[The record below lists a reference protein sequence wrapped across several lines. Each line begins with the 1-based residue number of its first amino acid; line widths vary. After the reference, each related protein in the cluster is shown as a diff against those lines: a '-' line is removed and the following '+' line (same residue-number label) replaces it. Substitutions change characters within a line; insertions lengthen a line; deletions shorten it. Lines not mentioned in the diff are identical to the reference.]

1 MSSDRF
7 SLWQF
12 IRILHQCYRDLIPR
26 CPFCNDTV
34 IAKNAR
40 FSFISTSPLAA
51 ILYQIG
57 KQHFREKTEPES
69 VSSVNSIGRSRIMP
83 KWIRLL
89 VRGHVVRLLTNSNS
103 KYGGLWSMHIVLVKY
118 QRTHDSGKVVLSQRS
133 FLVWLVGLFLCCIIT
148 VCFRCCKVIIT
159 YVWYFIL
166 WSIHSQKVVLIFFSF
181 LTELFSL
188 QLLVHGC
195 CSECGNFRNDKYVVW
210 NRWPLF

>member
-1 MSSDRF
+1 MSCDRF

-12 IRILHQCYRDLIPR
+12 TRILHQCYRDLIPR

-148 VCFRCCKVIIT
+148 VCLRSHTGDHYTRLVLYFVIDTQPESRFDFLFFFNRIVFT
-159 YVWYFIL
+159 SVVSPWLLFGVW
-166 WSIHSQKVVLIFFSF
+166 
-181 LTELFSL
+181 
-188 QLLVHGC
+188 
-195 CSECGNFRNDKYVVW
+195 
-210 NRWPLF
+210 